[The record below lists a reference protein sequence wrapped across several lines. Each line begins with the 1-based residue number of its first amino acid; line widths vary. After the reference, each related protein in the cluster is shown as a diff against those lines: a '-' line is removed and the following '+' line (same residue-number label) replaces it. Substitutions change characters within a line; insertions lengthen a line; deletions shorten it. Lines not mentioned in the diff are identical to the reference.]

1 MTMKKGDRFSA
12 TYSGGHYEITGKW
25 NGSWVLSPLNHGDD
39 ECLLYL
45 AEEIEELEAQGNLS
59 GKRGAK
65 HEQEGNDSSVGSQ
78 VGNEGRL
85 SWNP

>member
-25 NGSWVLSPLNHGDD
+25 NGSWVLSPLNRGDD

-45 AEEIEELEAQGNLS
+45 AEEIAELEAT
-59 GKRGAK
+59 GKFIREAGYEA
-65 HEQEGNDSSVGSQ
+65 
-78 VGNEGRL
+78 
-85 SWNP
+85 